1 MSRRLATRLAILSLG
16 LTAVFSVV
24 LLTQRA
30 DTDALDCPRERD
42 SRFDAFQTT
51 EQAERNL
58 LGRTRDDIATEYGQ
72 PDSER
77 FGSEYDATY
86 WMRPRGFCVGGWYLA
101 IKFNDLGVAVEAAVL
116 PG

>member
-1 MSRRLATRLAILSLG
+1 MSRRVVARLAIISVVLI
-16 LTAVFSVV
+16 AIFSVV

-30 DTDALDCPRERD
+30 WTEAFDCPRERE

-51 EQAERNL
+51 EQAERQL
-58 LGRTRDDIATEYGQ
+58 LGRTRDDIVAEHGQ

-86 WMRPRGFCVGGWYLA
+86 WMRPQGFCVGAWYLA
-101 IKFNDLGVAVEAAVL
+101 IKFSDLGVAVEAAVL

>member
-1 MSRRLATRLAILSLG
+1 MSRRVVNRITIVSVGLAGVFAI
-16 LTAVFSVV
+16 AF
-24 LLTQRA
+24 LTQRA
-30 DTDALDCPRERD
+30 CAEAWVCPRERD
-42 SRFDAFQTT
+42 SHFDAFQTT
-51 EQAERNL
+51 EQAERTL
-58 LGRTRDDIATEYGQ
+58 LGRTRDNIAAEYGQ

-101 IKFNDLGVAVEAAVL
+101 LNFDDQGVAVEVAVL